1 MEQQM
6 KVELQHFKFD
16 RFTLRSAR
24 EGDAA
29 LAKQWTEADP
39 DHRTYDPKFWLE
51 MCPGA
56 ESYLLVD
63 VAGPVFFFKMV
74 RIDARQDVTLGT
86 LGIGLKPEKAAELHI
101 QFAPG
106 DRQGTRLRSM
116 LGMDKGWKWLEKMLA
131 EKGFDAVYFTSRSP
145 RLILFCEKRLGF
157 AEVGEMA
164 DGQTRLK
171 AYVIKG

>member
-1 MEQQM
+1 MSLEAFQ
-6 KVELQHFKFD
+6 FD
-16 RFTLRSAR
+16 GFTLRPAR
-24 EGDAA
+24 EEDAA
-29 LAKQWTEADP
+29 LAKEWNEADP
-39 DHRTYDPKFWLE
+39 DHRTLDPKFWLE
-51 MCPGA
+51 MRPGA
-56 ESYLLVD
+56 EGYVLEDTL
-63 VAGPVFFFKMV
+63 GPVFFFKMV
-74 RIDARQDVTLGT
+74 RIDARQDAPLGT

-164 DGQTRLK
+164 NGQTRLK